1 MSKMLILG
9 ASGLV
14 GRALID
20 EFTDDFD
27 LYGSYFSSLTSLPK
41 DKQFHLDIKELDK
54 VKAITRTIKPDIVIS
69 CL

>member
-1 MSKMLILG
+1 MNLLMTLIYM
-9 ASGLV
+9 V
-14 GRALID
+14 
-20 EFTDDFD
+20 
-27 LYGSYFSSLTSLPK
+27 SYFSALTSLPK